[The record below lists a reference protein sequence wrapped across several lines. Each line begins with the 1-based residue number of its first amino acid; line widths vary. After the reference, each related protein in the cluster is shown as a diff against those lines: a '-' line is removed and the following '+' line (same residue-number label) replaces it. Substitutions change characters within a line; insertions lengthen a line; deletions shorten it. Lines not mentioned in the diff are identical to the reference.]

1 MLYHAGKGIISQFSF
16 MAGGNSSCYQL
27 LCTFYGQKFIYTHI
41 LIRMIDVSAI
51 IAIGWTLQIQG
62 MTSHLNTIHVHAIMM
77 IIRFDWHL

>member
-41 LIRMIDVSAI
+41 SIRMIDVSAI
-51 IAIGWTLQIQG
+51 IDIG
-62 MTSHLNTIHVHAIMM
+62 
-77 IIRFDWHL
+77 